1 MRTSTTSLAMSEKRS
16 YVFVVV
22 ADRFRV
28 LFAGPRNS
36 RHINPCNP
44 RLPWLIWLTV
54 SEQLGQPETSF
65 RTREDLMFGI
75 VLALLVL
82 LSACSSAQPMG
93 PDAAR
98 ALIEESAAAMGG
110 WAALDAVKSQE
121 IITAGGD
128 LEPMQAVKP
137 DGEPRVINR
146 YSQGIIVD
154 FEKQQTR
161 LTFDGIREYPNTQP
175 IKFVEVINGDA
186 GMLET
191 PDAKGNSVRE
201 RLHPSRLATRLRD
214 TRRLPIRLLHT
225 AKSASDLT
233 RVADKK
239 EGNTTIH
246 VVRYKDAG
254 LPVEVQF
261 DSFNKLPIRVIYTED
276 DPIYGDTLNELAFA
290 EWRDYGG
297 VRLPQTMRV
306 FLNGNKIREERARN
320 IINNPKYGADG
331 LIVPD
336 DIKAQP
342 SNGESIVSQWPLR
355 RVVMGVGYQDFGREQ
370 KVDLVEVAK
379 GVYQV
384 KGSSHHSLAVEMK
397 DNVVVVEAP
406 LYEERSLAVIKAIE
420 AKIPGKPIKY
430 LVMTH
435 FHIDHSGGVRAYA
448 AKGATILTQEGNVEF
463 VKTVLSR
470 PKTVRP
476 DSLAKAGSVTPNI
489 EGVKDM
495 KSLGDGERT
504 IELRE
509 IANPHSAGMLVAYLP
524 KEKVLFVSDLFTPGA
539 PVEASNTN
547 GIENAAALSTGIAG
561 AKLEVDRVV
570 GGHGDIAPIKD

>member
-1 MRTSTTSLAMSEKRS
+1 
-16 YVFVVV
+16 
-22 ADRFRV
+22 
-28 LFAGPRNS
+28 
-36 RHINPCNP
+36 
-44 RLPWLIWLTV
+44 
-54 SEQLGQPETSF
+54 
-65 RTREDLMFGI
+65 MFGI

-154 FEKQQTR
+154 FEKQLTR
-161 LTFDGIREYPNTQP
+161 VTFDGIREYPTTQP
-175 IKFVEVINGDA
+175 VKFVEVISGDV

-191 PDAKGNSVRE
+191 PDANGNSVRE

-261 DSFNKLPIRVIYTED
+261 DNFNKLPIRVIYTED

-384 KGSSHHSLAVEMK
+384 KGSTHHSLAVEMK
-397 DNVVVVEAP
+397 DHVVLIEAP
-406 LYEERSLAVIKAIE
+406 LFEERSIAVIKAIE
-420 AKIPGKPIKY
+420 TKIPNKPIKY
-430 LVMTH
+430 VVMTH
-435 FHIDHSGGVRAYA
+435 FHIDHSGGIRAYA
-448 AKGATILTQEGNVEF
+448 AKGATIVAQEENLPF
-463 VKTVLSR
+463 LKTVLSR
-470 PKTVRP
+470 PKTIRP
-476 DSLAKAGSVTPNI
+476 DSLAKAGKVTPHL
-489 EGVKDM
+489 EGAKGI
-495 KSLGDGERT
+495 KPLSDGERT

-509 IANPHSAGMLVAYLP
+509 ILNPHSAGMLVAYLP
-524 KEKVLFVSDLFTPGA
+524 NEKLLFVSDLFTPGT
-539 PVEASNTN
+539 PVDPGNTN
-547 GIENAAALSTGIAG
+547 GINNAAALYAALTD
-561 AKLEVDRVV
+561 AKLSVDRIV
-570 GGHGDIAPIKD
+570 GGHGEVAPLRDLAKVAAMKQAP

>member
-1 MRTSTTSLAMSEKRS
+1 MAHHRRTIWSN
-16 YVFVVV
+16 
-22 ADRFRV
+22 
-28 LFAGPRNS
+28 RN
-36 RHINPCNP
+36 
-44 RLPWLIWLTV
+44 
-54 SEQLGQPETSF
+54 F
-65 RTREDLMFGI
+65 YRTREDRMFRI

-154 FEKQQTR
+154 FEKQLTR
-161 LTFDGIREYPNTQP
+161 VTFDGIREYPNTQP
-175 IKFVEVINGDA
+175 VKFVEVISGDA

-201 RLHPSRLATRLRD
+201 RLHPRRLATGLRD

-239 EGNTTIH
+239 ERNTTIH

-306 FLNGNKIREERARN
+306 LLNGNKIREERARN
-320 IINNPKYGADG
+320 IINNPKYGVEG
-331 LIVPD
+331 LIIPD

-370 KVDLVEVAK
+370 KVELVEVAK
-379 GVYQV
+379 GVYHV
-384 KGSSHHSLAVEMK
+384 KGSTHHSLAVEMK
-397 DNVVVVEAP
+397 DHVVLVEAP
-406 LYEERSLAVIKAIE
+406 LFEERSIAVIKAIE
-420 AKIPGKPIKY
+420 TKIPNKPIKY
-430 LVMTH
+430 VVMTH
-435 FHIDHSGGVRAYA
+435 FHIDHSGGIRAYA
-448 AKGATILTQEGNVEF
+448 AKGATIVTQEANVPF
-463 VKTVLSR
+463 VKAVMSR
-470 PKTVRP
+470 PKTIRP
-476 DSLAKAGSVTPNI
+476 DSLAKAGNVTPNI
-489 EGVKDM
+489 EGAKGI
-495 KSLGDGERT
+495 KPLSDGERT

-509 IANPHSAGMLVAYLP
+509 ILNPHSAGMLVVYLP
-524 KEKVLFVSDLFTPGA
+524 KEKLLFVSDLFTPGT
-539 PVEASNTN
+539 PVDASNTN
-547 GIENAAALSTGIAG
+547 GIENAAALYTAITGAN
-561 AKLEVDRVV
+561 LEVDRIV
-570 GGHGDIAPIKD
+570 GGHGDIAPLRDLAKVAAIRGQ